1 MTYPNNNDW
10 EIVAGVTTIAAVAGV
25 ALWLVMRRRPS
36 AEEIERARRQFLVQ
50 SGRLVDGML
59 LDVYDVA
66 GADGHALTFLLFSYR
81 IGGVDYE
88 CSQEITTMSDIV
100 NTAEVRAGF
109 PCTVR
114 YQPGNPY
121 NSIVVAEGWTG
132 LRAGLPQF
140 PSIDDPDPIDRS
152 HLEPGAH

>member
-1 MTYPNNNDW
+1 
-10 EIVAGVTTIAAVAGV
+10 
-25 ALWLVMRRRPS
+25 MRRRPS

-59 LDVYDVA
+59 LDVYEV
-66 GADGHALTFLLFSYR
+66 DGTDGRTLTFLLFSYR

-88 CSQEITTMSDIV
+88 CSQEITAMLGVVETGK
-100 NTAEVRAGF
+100 VRAGF

-140 PSIDDPDPIDRS
+140 PSIDDPNPIDQS
-152 HLEPGAH
+152 HLEPGSH